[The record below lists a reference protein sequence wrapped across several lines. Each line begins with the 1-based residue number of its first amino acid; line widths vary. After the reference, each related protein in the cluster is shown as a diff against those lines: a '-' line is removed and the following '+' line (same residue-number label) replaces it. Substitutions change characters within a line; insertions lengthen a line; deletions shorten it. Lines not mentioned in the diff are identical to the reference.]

1 MADRACNDARV
12 IRRGGHG
19 TIQEEAMLDSLWDVI
34 VWTFWFMLLV
44 AWIWLLNSIFSDL
57 FRDHELGGGAKALW
71 TFLLLI
77 LPWLGVLIYLI
88 ARGNSM
94 NQRAMQAARE
104 RQESFRTYVQETA
117 STTSPADELRKLA
130 ELRDSGV
137 ITAEDYERAKL
148 KVLA

>member
-1 MADRACNDARV
+1 MF
-12 IRRGGHG
+12 
-19 TIQEEAMLDSLWDVI
+19 DSLWDVI

-44 AWIWLLNSIFSDL
+44 AWIWLLIAIFSDL

-88 ARGNSM
+88 VRGDSM
-94 NQRAMQAARE
+94 NQRAMKAARE

-117 STTSPADELRKLA
+117 STASPADELRKLA

-137 ITAEDYERAKL
+137 ITAEDYERAKV
-148 KVLA
+148 KVLG

>member
-1 MADRACNDARV
+1 
-12 IRRGGHG
+12 
-19 TIQEEAMLDSLWDVI
+19 MLDSLWDVI

-44 AWIWLLNSIFSDL
+44 AWIWLLISIFSDL

-88 ARGNSM
+88 VRGNSM

>member
-1 MADRACNDARV
+1 
-12 IRRGGHG
+12 
-19 TIQEEAMLDSLWDVI
+19 MLDSLWDVI

-44 AWIWLLNSIFSDL
+44 AWIWLLISIFSDL

-88 ARGNSM
+88 VRGNSM

-137 ITAEDYERAKL
+137 ITADDYERAKL

>member
-1 MADRACNDARV
+1 
-12 IRRGGHG
+12 
-19 TIQEEAMLDSLWDVI
+19 MLDSLWDVI

-44 AWIWLLNSIFSDL
+44 AWIWLLISIFSDL
-57 FRDHELGGGAKALW
+57 FRDHELGGWAKALW

-88 ARGNSM
+88 VRGNSM

-104 RQESFRTYVQETA
+104 RQESFRAYVQETA

-137 ITAEDYERAKL
+137 ITAEDYERAKV
-148 KVLA
+148 KVLG